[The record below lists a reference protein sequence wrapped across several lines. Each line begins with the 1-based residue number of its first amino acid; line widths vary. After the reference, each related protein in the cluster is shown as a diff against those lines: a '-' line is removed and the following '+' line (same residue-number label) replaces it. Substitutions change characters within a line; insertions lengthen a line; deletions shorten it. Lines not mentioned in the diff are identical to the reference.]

1 MIVFGQGGSDC
12 MKSPQDP
19 REDIEESIS
28 SRSETPRQ
36 QVNVRDVLDD
46 LRAGLRTR
54 AFLTKYGITLP
65 EFEDILKSLIRKGV
79 FSKEDFQ
86 TWKEKKRSAAE
97 TSGRAQDNLGRDPGD
112 QPSPAKRQPSV
123 ATYVI
128 ENPEENKS
136 WALQLFS
143 TDRDRMT
150 GAQFKVNLHGKKY
163 FFVVE
168 KMLFRGSVEVITN
181 GTLDETERK
190 KKRDEAMEYIT
201 RHGWAA
207 YLENRAFSANFGA
220 ESGGSGRKARLVL
233 LHCRNQTFLAA
244 LHTPAPAI
252 NLYVG
257 NSLENIR
264 QRLAKSVDL
273 AALKI

>member
-1 MIVFGQGGSDC
+1 

-19 REDIEESIS
+19 REDLEGLPSD
-28 SRSETPRQ
+28 RSQTSRQ
-36 QVNVRDVLDD
+36 QISVREVLED

-54 AFLTKYGITLP
+54 GFLDKYGITLP
-65 EFEDILKSLIRKGV
+65 EFEDLLKSLIRRGL
-79 FSKEDFQ
+79 FSKEDFRA
-86 TWKEKKRSAAE
+86 WKARKRVAPEAAGERENEFE
-97 TSGRAQDNLGRDPGD
+97 TDGD
-112 QPSPAKRQPSV
+112 QTEQPPPGRPHHSV

-128 ENPEENKS
+128 KEPEKNKS

-143 TDRDRMT
+143 TERDRMT
-150 GAQFKVNLHGKKY
+150 GAQFKVNLHGRKY
-163 FFVVE
+163 SFVVE
-168 KMLFRGSVEVITN
+168 KMLFRGQVDVLAD

-190 KKRDEAMEYIT
+190 KRRDAAMEYISQ
-201 RHGWAA
+201 HGWAA
-207 YLENRAFSANFGA
+207 YLENRAFSANFAA
-220 ESGGSGRKARLVL
+220 EPGGSGKKARLVL

-257 NSLENIR
+257 SSLEKIR
-264 QRLAKSVDL
+264 QRLAKSVDM

>member
-1 MIVFGQGGSDC
+1 

-19 REDIEESIS
+19 RVGVQGSTSNRAQTSGQE
-28 SRSETPRQ
+28 
-36 QVNVRDVLDD
+36 VNLQEVLED

-54 AFLTKYGITLP
+54 GFLSKYGLTLP
-65 EFEDILKSLIRKGV
+65 EFEDLLKDLIRKRL
-79 FSKEDFQ
+79 FSKEDFLA
-86 TWKEKKRSAAE
+86 WKSKKQA
-97 TSGRAQDNLGRDPGD
+97 TPVPSGRRKDEFELNGGSAEHPTPERPPQ
-112 QPSPAKRQPSV
+112 SI

-128 ENPEENKS
+128 KEPEKNKS

-150 GAQFKVNLHGKKY
+150 GAQFKVSLHGRKY
-163 FFVVE
+163 SFVVE
-168 KMLFRGSVEVITN
+168 KMLFRGSVEVLSN
-181 GTLDETERK
+181 GTVDEAERK
-190 KKRDEAMEYIT
+190 KKRDEAMEYIS

-207 YLENRAFSANFGA
+207 YLENRAFSANFEG
-220 ESGGSGRKARLVL
+220 EPGGSGKKARLVL

-257 NSLENIR
+257 NSLEKIR